1 MIKHIVMWKLKEFA
15 EGASKMENARKLKT
29 RLEALPAMIMIK
41 EMQAVEV
48 GINCIPSE
56 AAYDVV
62 MYSEFEDKA
71 ALLAYQ
77 QHSEHR
83 KLISEFL
90 DKVRIDKKVVDY
102 EVK

>member
-29 RLEALPAMIMIK
+29 RLEALPALIK

-62 MYSEFEDKA
+62 LYSEFEDKA

-77 QHSEHR
+77 QHSEHQ

-90 DKVRIDKKVVDY
+90 DKVRINKKVVDY
-102 EVK
+102 EA